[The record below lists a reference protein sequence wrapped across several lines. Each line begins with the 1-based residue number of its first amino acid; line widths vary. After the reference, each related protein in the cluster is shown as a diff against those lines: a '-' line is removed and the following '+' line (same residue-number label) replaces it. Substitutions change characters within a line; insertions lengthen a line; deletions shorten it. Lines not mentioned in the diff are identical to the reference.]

1 MVPVAYLATPRGAV
15 PPIYSKGKVPSWFLV
30 LWFRV
35 VSVPIQK
42 GALNMRLA
50 LALLLLLICTISTKA
65 QSTKQHA
72 FTVTQCRTD
81 QSQWLTKLAVPNQ
94 AGTQT
99 VLAGALLSWVFE
111 MSQCVTVDQPNTAKY
126 LDVERMAIAVVAD
139 RMNDFISR
147 HGLTEQFFDEDVAGK
162 R

>member
-1 MVPVAYLATPRGAV
+1 MKAKAV
-15 PPIYSKGKVPSWFLV
+15 GI
-30 LWFRV
+30 
-35 VSVPIQK
+35 
-42 GALNMRLA
+42 
-50 LALLLLLICTISTKA
+50 LLLLICTVSTKA

-81 QSQWLTKLAVPNQ
+81 QSQWLTKLTVPNK

-126 LDVERMAIAVVAD
+126 LDVERMAIALVAD
-139 RMNDFISR
+139 RMNDFINR
-147 HGLTEQFFDEDVAGK
+147 HGLTEQFFNEDVAGK